1 MNARVPDVVDLQPV
15 LEEVAGLLLL
25 APHPQPVRI
34 ERRHLR
40 LTGALF
46 VDVVVEQVAQAFRDL
61 VAELDAHT
69 DIRHTSKER
78 LQHRLGL
85 IAVAV
90 RGEVPKDAAQLVA
103 RNEGAVGA
111 DHDVLAFGKIPQGK
125 QLADCR
131 RLLLSFVL
139 CIRHRHGSPRLVVFW
154 LSRSNSSLAIR
165 ASGEIPSWKRA
176 AKRTLAKTARAA
188 SASSLSATDPSV
200 MFLIAACIG

>member
-46 VDVVVEQVAQAFRDL
+46 VDVAVEKVAQAFRDL

-131 RLLLSFVL
+131 RLLLSFML
-139 CIRHRHGSPRLVVFW
+139 GIGHWHDSPRLTGF
-154 LSRSNSSLAIR
+154 LAPRSSSSLAIR

-188 SASSLSATDPSV
+188 SASSLSATHPSV